1 MQRFARILYHCRL
14 LGLFFLVVTTI
25 ILSFSIEIESDNSIR
40 AWFAKNDPEYIVYEN
55 YIDTFES
62 GKYLIVALKSENLF
76 SLDVL
81 NYIEQKTEEFESFQ
95 YVNRV
100 FSLATENKI
109 IGTPD
114 SIEIH
119 PLLFELEQDNLKK
132 IKKYTL
138 KEERFMQYLVSP
150 DGKFTSIVI
159 AFGDI
164 PSEEEEVKT
173 VRQIEAMAY
182 RDKPENLAVYFSG
195 DSKVM
200 SAFNKLTK
208 QTQKQVPILVISIIC
223 ICIFILFRSLYI
235 TFIICLNIGI
245 SISWSLGFYSI
256 LGYNFNTV
264 TVLLVPLI
272 LVLSISDSIHI
283 IQFFHEIKKDLNKK
297 AAFIRTVEYITFPCF
312 LTSITTACGL
322 LSLTVSRID
331 AVKHFGI
338 GSAAGVMF
346 AFLISIILVP
356 GLLTLLPSH
365 TIAKRGKVWE
375 FALFTIFNFS
385 QKRCTSIFIAA
396 LLGLILSFWGITKVR
411 IETNRLEWFPKK
423 GDFYKSAKI
432 VEKNLFG
439 IDNMEIVLSGQ
450 AGILKQ
456 DEILKRM
463 DRIAFEIEK
472 LPCVI
477 KVLSLTQYI
486 KRIHMALHED
496 NPVFYKIPDDQFL
509 ISQELFLFSLFDG
522 NRRELDSFVTSD
534 YSQGRISVKTR
545 AMSSEQSLIIGKLLA
560 KMAQQAFSDTGLQI
574 TLTGTIHLYN
584 INLKRLVESQIK
596 SFTLAY
602 VIIIGILFL
611 AFRSIKY
618 GGLSILPNLLPITLI
633 IGIMGWFGIALN
645 NTTVMV
651 ASVALGIAV
660 DDTVHFIARFRKE
673 CGSKKLPVQEALRK
687 TTLSIGRAIIFTSII
702 NIAGFLILLVLA
714 FQPTREFGLLISCAM
729 FMALIGDLIILP
741 ASIAVLKRRS
751 IVRLGSPIK
760 GLVEIK
766 NTSPVEK
773 T

>member
-1 MQRFARILYHCRL
+1 MMQRFARILYRCRL
-14 LGLFFLVVTTI
+14 FGISLLIVTTI
-25 ILSFSIEIESDNSIR
+25 ILSFSIEIESDNSLR
-40 AWFAKNDPEYIVYEN
+40 AWFAENDPEYIAYEN

-81 NYIEQKTEEFESFQ
+81 NYIKAKTEELESFE
-95 YVNRV
+95 YVSRV
-100 FSLATENKI
+100 SSLATANKI

-114 SIEIH
+114 SVEIQH
-119 PLLFELEQDNLKK
+119 LLFELELDNLQK
-132 IKKYTL
+132 IKNYTL
-138 KEERFMQYLVSP
+138 EEERFMQYLVSP
-150 DGKFTSIVI
+150 DGKFTAIVI

-164 PSEEEEVKT
+164 PSEEEEVKA
-173 VRQIEAMAY
+173 VHQIEAMVY
-182 RDKPENLAVYFSG
+182 RGKPENLAIFFSG

-200 SAFNKLTK
+200 SIFNKLTK

-223 ICIFILFRSLYI
+223 LCIFILFRSLYI
-235 TFIICLNIGI
+235 TFIIFLNIGM

-256 LGYNFNTV
+256 LGYNFNAV
-264 TVLLVPLI
+264 TVLLIPLI
-272 LVLSISDSIHI
+272 LILSIADSIHI
-283 IQFFHEIKKDLNKK
+283 IQFFDEIKKDLNKK
-297 AAFIRTVEYITFPCF
+297 AAFIRTVEYIAIPCF

-356 GLLTLLPSH
+356 GLLTLLPSRP
-365 TIAKRGKVWE
+365 IAKRSKGWE
-375 FALFTIFNFS
+375 FTLFAIFDFS
-385 QKRCTSIFIAA
+385 QKRYISIFIAA
-396 LLGLILSFWGITKVR
+396 LLGLTLSFWGITKVR

-439 IDNMEIVLSGQ
+439 IDNMEIVLTGQ

-456 DEILKRM
+456 AEILKRM
-463 DRIAFEIEK
+463 DRIASEIEK
-472 LPCVI
+472 LPRVI

-486 KRIHMALHED
+486 KRIHMALQED
-496 NPVFYKIPDDQFL
+496 NPEFYKIPDDQFL
-509 ISQELFLFSLFDG
+509 IAQELLLFTLFDG
-522 NRRELDSFVTSD
+522 GRRELDSFVTSD

-560 KMAQQAFSDTGLQI
+560 KMAQKTFSDTGLQI

-602 VIIIGILFL
+602 VLIIGILFL

-633 IGIMGWFGIALN
+633 MGIMGWSGIALN

-660 DDTVHFIARFRKE
+660 DDTVHYIARFRKE
-673 CGSKKLPVQEALRK
+673 RRSKKLTVQDALRK
-687 TTLSIGRAIIFTSII
+687 TTVSIGRAIIFTSMI
-702 NIAGFLILLVLA
+702 NIAGFLILIVLP

-729 FMALIGDLIILP
+729 FLALIGDLIILP
-741 ASIAVLKRRS
+741 ASIAVF
-751 IVRLGSPIK
+751 K
-760 GLVEIK
+760 GRFNLC
-766 NTSPVEK
+766 
-773 T
+773 